1 MNRRLII
8 TILLLFF
15 AFTGFTRHLKGGFFT
30 YTYLSQT
37 ATEIRYH
44 VTLTLYMEC
53 NATGGQIDPTI
64 PFTFFEKGTNRLERT
79 VDVSIKEQFL
89 LSKTADEKCISG
101 DQTGC
106 YYKIVVYDLAT
117 ITLPLNSNGY
127 TVSYQRCCRISG
139 INNITNS
146 QDLGN
151 TYSIDIPGKAVGL
164 NVETN
169 SSPRFF
175 INDSIVVCGNSELNY
190 SFLAEDP
197 NGDVLRYEFCNAWVG
212 GASSPQS
219 QIAPNP
225 ASAPPYTRVP

>member
-1 MNRRLII
+1 MNRRLLI

-30 YTYLSQT
+30 YTYLSQS

-44 VTLTLYMEC
+44 VTLTVYMEC

-64 PFTFFEKGTNRLERT
+64 PFTFFEKGTGRIERT
-79 VDVSIKEQFL
+79 IDVSMSTPFL
-89 LSKTADEKCISG
+89 LQKTSDEKCISG
-101 DQTGC
+101 DQRGC
-106 YYKIVVYDLAT
+106 YYKIVIYDLAT

-127 TVSYQRCCRISG
+127 TVSYQRCCRIDG

-151 TYSIDIPGKAVGL
+151 TYSIDIPGWAVAP
-164 NVETN
+164 NAETN
-169 SSPRFF
+169 SSARFLV
-175 INDSIVVCGNSELNY
+175 NDSIVVCGNSELNY

-197 NGDVLRYEFCNAWVG
+197 DGDVLR
-212 GASSPQS
+212 
-219 QIAPNP
+219 
-225 ASAPPYTRVP
+225 